1 MASIMLDNMQR
12 TLPFS
17 DPMRQAILSAI
28 RSVLDLAGAPEDI
41 EIFVSVIGSRR
52 MQQLNRRERGINRET
67 DVLSFP
73 CIDWEGKEP
82 GSFLAVEG
90 LDYNPDTKNIL
101 LGDIIISLPKA
112 AQQAE
117 EYGHSLMRELGF
129 LAAHGT
135 LHLLGYDHMTPKDQQ
150 QMFALQE
157 KALEHANLK
166 RE

>member
-52 MQQLNRRERGINRET
+52 MQELNRRERGINRET

-90 LDYNPDTKNIL
+90 LDYNPDTGNIL